1 MTSELEVSELTVECT
16 LATKVEGRWR
26 KKEPQDEVLLRETP
40 VLTGRDRQEVTIHQ
54 PGGVMS
60 GGKVSFDNFRV

>member
-1 MTSELEVSELTVECT
+1 M
-16 LATKVEGRWR
+16 ATKVEGRWR

-40 VLTGRDRQEVTIHQ
+40 VLTGRDRQEVMIHQ